1 MSYIGFDP
9 LQIIKNWIMN
19 REIIQGHWLAWQS
32 KLNISLSARSQGDM
46 LFSSP
51 CLCDSVHKKSFRQSV
66 MTPKLNLI
74 AFSQLCRWENGS
86 EFGIINIIWKEG
98 SGGRGGGEDSV
109 DNVLK

>member
-1 MSYIGFDP
+1 MSHIGFDP
-9 LQIIKNWIMN
+9 LWIIKNWIMN

-51 CLCDSVHKKSFRQSV
+51 CLYSQVCESVHKKSFRQSV
-66 MTPKLNLI
+66 MAPKLNLI

-86 EFGIINIIWKEG
+86 EFGMIKIIWKEG
-98 SGGRGGGEDSV
+98 SWGGGG
-109 DNVLK
+109 VL